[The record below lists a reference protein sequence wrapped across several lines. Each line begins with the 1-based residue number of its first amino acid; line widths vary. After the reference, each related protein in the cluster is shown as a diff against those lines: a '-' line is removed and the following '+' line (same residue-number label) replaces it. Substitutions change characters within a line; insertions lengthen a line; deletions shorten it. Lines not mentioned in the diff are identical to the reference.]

1 MDIKNTI
8 GISCYDKHK
17 KYEPHYKPDEIFF
30 GFGIESEYY
39 LEFENEIEFNRIKFL
54 QNHKKERYSVD
65 YYSNYRLPP
74 APFFEKVKYN
84 NKLPLLFNAHS
95 MTLTDRHNQPKTKYT
110 KRNEMNPLFDGETL
124 WDFCKKKNEYL
135 SENFDKTFTFDG
147 DTIEIM
153 TIDFYNKS
161 IKDVLE
167 EHATSRKNLIDNL
180 NKVFIENNIFQEYGR
195 IDFMKKNHPFAVH
208 LTNMNNVAMFNNG
221 TIHINITLPTKLDNN
236 SKIQNKLDFIEKHK
250 NFIRLV
256 QYLEPI
262 ILSIYGTRDPFSEYD
277 GAFSSSSQ
285 RCAISRYIGIGTY
298 DTNYMKT
305 GKILQESVD
314 NIVVAKE
321 EWGWYNR
328 YYQTCG
334 YNRLDKLGMDINFNK
349 HYNHGVEIRFFDFIP
364 HEKYEEL
371 CKFIQWLTIISSKKQ
386 FANPIYSRDWNDM
399 VICSLTEGPRWEL
412 SEKHKQI
419 YEDIFGPINSINVG
433 DIYWELYRKIDS
445 KEPEEFDEIVIQGIQ
460 KLKQNDSGSGCCS
473 IL

>member
-8 GISCYDKHK
+8 GISRYNKHK
-17 KYEPHYKPDEIFF
+17 KYECYYKPNEIFF

-39 LEFENEIEFNRIKFL
+39 LEFENKIEFDLTKFL

-65 YYSNYRLPP
+65 YYSNYKLDIS
-74 APFFEKVKYN
+74 PFFEKVNYN
-84 NKLPLLFNAHS
+84 NKLPILFNAHS

-110 KRNEMNPLFDGETL
+110 TRNEKNPLFDGETL
-124 WDFCKKKNEYL
+124 WDFCKKNNDYL
-135 SENFDKTFTFDG
+135 LMNFDKTFTFDG

-153 TIDFYNKS
+153 TVDFYNKS

-167 EHATSRKNLIDNL
+167 EHALSRKNLIDNL
-180 NKVFIENNIFQEYGR
+180 NKVFVENNIFQEYGR

-208 LTNMNNVAMFNNG
+208 LTNSNNVAMFNNG

-236 SKIQNKLDFIEKHK
+236 SKIENKLDFIKKHK
-250 NFIRLV
+250 NFIRLI

-262 ILSIYGTRDPFSEYD
+262 LLCVYGTRDPFSEYD
-277 GAFSSSSQ
+277 DAFSASSQ

-298 DTNYMKT
+298 DTNQMKT
-305 GKILQESVD
+305 GKILQESAD

-371 CKFIQWLTIISSKKQ
+371 CKFIQWLTIISSKKT
-386 FANPIYSRDWNDM
+386 FDNPIYSRDWNDM
-399 VICSLTEGPRWEL
+399 VIQSLTEGPRWEL
-412 SEKHKQI
+412 SQVHKRI
-419 YEDIFGPINSINVG
+419 YEDIFGCINSTDVC
-433 DIYWELYRKIDS
+433 DIYYELYRKIDS
-445 KEPEEFDEIVIQGIQ
+445 KEPEIVIEGIQ
-460 KLKQNDSGSGCCS
+460 KLKRDDSGSSCCS

>member
-8 GISCYDKHK
+8 GFSCYDKHK
-17 KYEPHYKPDEIFF
+17 KYESHYKPDEIFF

-39 LEFENEIEFNRIKFL
+39 LEFENEIEFDRVKFI

-65 YYSNYRLPP
+65 YYSNYKLPID
-74 APFFEKVKYN
+74 PFFEKVKYN

-95 MTLTDRHNQPKTKYT
+95 MTLTDRYNQPRTKYT
-110 KRNEMNPLFDGETL
+110 TRNEKNPLFDGETL
-124 WDFCKKKNEYL
+124 WDFCKKNNEYL
-135 SENFDKTFTFDG
+135 SKNFDKNFTFDG

-153 TIDFYNKS
+153 TVNFYNKS

-208 LTNMNNVAMFNNG
+208 LTNINNVAMFNNG

-250 NFIRLV
+250 NFIRLI

-277 GAFSSSSQ
+277 CRFSSSSQ

-298 DTNYMKT
+298 DTNHMKT

-334 YNRLDKLGMDINFNK
+334 YNQLDKLGMDINFNK

-371 CKFIQWLTIISSKKQ
+371 CKFIQWLTFISSKKN
-386 FANPIYSRDWNDM
+386 FDNPIYSRDWNDM
-399 VICSLTEGPRWEL
+399 VICSLIEGLRWEL
-412 SEKHKQI
+412 NKTHKRI
-419 YEDIFGPINSINVG
+419 YEDIFGPINSTNVG
-433 DIYWELYRKIDS
+433 DIYCELYSKIDS
-445 KEPEEFDEIVIQGIQ
+445 KEPEEFDEIVIQGIE
-460 KLKQNDSGSGCCS
+460 KLKQNNSGSGCCS